1 MHGPPMSHLD
11 YAEATE
17 EITHELVRSR
27 GKMRIEFAPPPNI
40 DAIEKV
46 FPGVRKDCYVKGIF
60 FAWGNTIF
68 NPSRRPMPLEI
79 LAHEAC
85 HSIQHEQQF
94 GPEAWW
100 DQYLADKR
108 FRFEQELQ
116 AHRIE
121 YQDVL
126 FQGGSRTL
134 RRLQLASI
142 SERLAGP
149 LYGKM
154 TTKAKAKEMIRG

>member
-1 MHGPPMSHLD
+1 
-11 YAEATE
+11 
-17 EITHELVRSR
+17 
-27 GKMRIEFAPPPNI
+27 
-40 DAIEKV
+40 
-46 FPGVRKDCYVKGIF
+46 
-60 FAWGNTIF
+60 
-68 NPSRRPMPLEI
+68 MPLEI

-126 FQGGSRTL
+126 FREARARCVGCSLHPYRSGSRAPLRQDDNESQSKGDDPWLMQDGEGITPYFTL
-134 RRLQLASI
+134 VLLMTLAASVAHVGWCSTI
-142 SERLAGP
+142 LGARSERL
-149 LYGKM
+149 
-154 TTKAKAKEMIRG
+154 TTNDCGNKVHRMLAKFCKARST